1 MIALLK
7 MALRDLGRNRRR
19 SFFSALAL
27 GIGVALLL
35 LIAAFITGEM
45 RGSLESSIKLDS
57 GHMQVRAQSYKL
69 EKLSL
74 AYEDLIQDPE
84 ALAAQI
90 AALAPVKA
98 ATPRL
103 YASGIVAVAD
113 QTFGVRVIGIDPPS
127 DANAPYRDGLV
138 AGEFLTADDRSGIL
152 IGKSLADKTNLNPGD
167 SVNLLV
173 NTSNGEVDEQS
184 FVIRGV
190 YRTKIPTYD
199 QATVF
204 VPLAKAQAITQTENH
219 ASAIFIL
226 LKDMELV
233 PQVVAALQT
242 SQYQVLTFA
251 DMNVLF
257 TELESYMSAFMI
269 LIYIIVLGITATVI
283 VNTLIMAVFERTR
296 EIGILS
302 AMGMKSSRIM
312 AMFFAE
318 SFFLAV
324 GGVAIGLVL
333 GGIAVAYLAR
343 YGFFMGDFGIQGF
356 MIGERIY
363 AYLTLNDTVTLTITA
378 FVITL
383 LAAVY
388 PAAMAAQMEPVDAM
402 RGGKQ
407 A

>member
-1 MIALLK
+1 MIVLLK

-35 LIAAFITGEM
+35 LIAAFIQGEM
-45 RGSLESSIKLDS
+45 RGSMESAIKLDS
-57 GHMQVRAQSYKL
+57 GHMQVRAKSYKF
-69 EKLSL
+69 EKVSL
-74 AYEDLIQDPE
+74 AFEDLIQDPE

-90 AALAPVKA
+90 AALAPVKV

-113 QTFGVRVIGIDPPS
+113 QTFGVRVMGIDPLS
-127 DANAPYRDGLV
+127 EANAPYREGLV
-138 AGEFLTADDRSGIL
+138 AGEFLTADDRSGIF
-152 IGKSLADKTNLNPGD
+152 IGKSLADKTKLKTGD
-167 SVNLLV
+167 SLQLLV

-184 FVIRGV
+184 FVIRGI
-190 YRTKIPTYD
+190 YATKVPSYD
-199 QATVF
+199 QATVLL
-204 VPLAKAQAITQTENH
+204 PLAKAQAITQTDNH
-219 ASAIFIL
+219 ASTIFIQL
-226 LKDMELV
+226 NDMEQV
-233 PQVVAALQT
+233 PLVVAALQT

-251 DMNVLF
+251 EMNVLF
-257 TELESYMSAFMI
+257 TELESYMSAFMVM
-269 LIYIIVLGITATVI
+269 IYVIVLAITAAVI

-296 EIGILS
+296 EIGIL
-302 AMGMKSSRIM
+302 AAIGMKSSRIM
-312 AMFFAE
+312 SMFFAE

-333 GGIAVAYLAR
+333 GGIAVAYLAK
-343 YGFFMGDFGIQGF
+343 YGFYLGDFGIQGF
-356 MIGERIY
+356 LIGERIY
-363 AYLTLNDTVTLTITA
+363 AYLTLKDAVTLTITA

-388 PAAMAAQMEPVDAM
+388 PAAMAAGMEPVDAM